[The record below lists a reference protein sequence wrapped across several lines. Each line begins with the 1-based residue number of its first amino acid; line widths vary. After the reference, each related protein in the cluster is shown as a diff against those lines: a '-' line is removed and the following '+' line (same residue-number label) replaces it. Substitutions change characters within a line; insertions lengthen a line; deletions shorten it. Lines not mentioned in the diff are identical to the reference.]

1 MTFNEAAKPYINQK
15 LIDASNAATLND
27 TQRSFALLEDAHVI
41 GQQSTYFH
49 CLVHY
54 KMLLHGMRQRD
65 VKEVF
70 GQVFRF
76 IGAAT
81 KTMLGWVPLGN
92 TGGSSVSPFRPMP
105 ISAENRAV
113 LADIKIRMKRA

>member
-1 MTFNEAAKPYINQK
+1 MTFYEAAKPYINRK
-15 LIDASNAATLND
+15 LIDANKAATLND

-54 KMLLHGMRQRD
+54 KMLRHGIRQHD
-65 VKEVF
+65 LKEAF
-70 GQVFRF
+70 GQAFRL

-92 TGGSSVSPFRPMP
+92 TGGASVSPFKPMP
-105 ISAENRAV
+105 ISAENQAI

>member
-1 MTFNEAAKPYINQK
+1 MTFNKAAKPYINQK
-15 LIDASNAATLND
+15 LIDANKAANLND
-27 TQRSFALLEDAHVI
+27 TQRSFAILEDAHVI

-54 KMLLHGMRQRD
+54 KMLHHALHHHN
-65 VKEVF
+65 VKEAF
-70 GQVFRF
+70 GQVFRL

-92 TGGSSVSPFRPMP
+92 TGGASVSPFKSMP
-105 ISAENRAV
+105 ISAENRAI
-113 LADIKIRMKRA
+113 LADIKMRMKRA